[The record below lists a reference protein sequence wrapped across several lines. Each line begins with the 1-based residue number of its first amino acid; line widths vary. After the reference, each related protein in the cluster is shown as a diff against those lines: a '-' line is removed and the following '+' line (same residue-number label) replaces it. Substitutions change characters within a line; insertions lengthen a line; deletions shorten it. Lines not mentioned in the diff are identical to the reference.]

1 MQLINTVFLLL
12 SSLINRLNSEIKI
25 INGIFNFNLK
35 QNKII
40 LKFQKLKKSNT
51 IVNSNKN
58 KYIIFSPKKSNDN
71 LKSIEIE
78 NKSKNNLILKDNELG
93 NIISGL
99 NIYGNKNYL
108 IENNGLKLNNNI
120 NQVENSKNNSIKSK
134 NDINLYHH
142 ENIISFNNVNLK
154 KNNNDLF
161 HKETNNLKDFNDH
174 IYLNLFD
181 YFCSKRDS
189 KKYKLFNTGNSFF
202 RKRMDIVHVF
212 TIISIIEK
220 ILINHNYQDIF
231 SLYEEID

>member
-1 MQLINTVFLLL
+1 MQLIN
-12 SSLINRLNSEIKI
+12 
-25 INGIFNFNLK
+25 
-35 QNKII
+35 
-40 LKFQKLKKSNT
+40 
-51 IVNSNKN
+51 
-58 KYIIFSPKKSNDN
+58 IIFSPKKSDDN
-71 LKSIEIE
+71 LKQIEIG
-78 NKSKNNLILKDNELG
+78 NKSKYNLILKDNELG
-93 NIISGL
+93 NITSSL
-99 NIYGNKNYL
+99 NIYDNRNYL

-120 NQVENSKNNSIKSK
+120 NQIENSKNNSIKSK
-134 NDINLYHH
+134 NDMNLYHH

-161 HKETNNLKDFNDH
+161 HKETNNLKDFNEH